1 MDNLFIRFI
10 WIFVAING
18 AAFVG
23 LSAYASH
30 AQELNDSVYL
40 LSVYSKASLQHIVH
54 CGALLILAIASV
66 VLSSRWLRASM
77 VFFTIG
83 IVFFSYTLYLFSFT
97 GVKIAGFLTPIGG
110 VCFIFGWLS
119 LAGLAW
125 KTKGSGEQI
134 NE

>member
-1 MDNLFIRFI
+1 MRFI
-10 WIFVAING
+10 WLFIAING
-18 AAFVG
+18 AIFVG

-30 AQELNDSVYL
+30 AQALNNSEYL
-40 LSVYSKASLQHIVH
+40 LSVYHKASLQHIVH
-54 CGALLILAIASV
+54 SIALLALAIARS
-66 VLSSRWLRASM
+66 SIASRWLSASM
-77 VFFTIG
+77 LLFVAG

-110 VCFIFGWLS
+110 VCFIFGWLL

-125 KTKGSGEQI
+125 QRKGSEERI